1 MNSSS
6 QNRNDA
12 RLEQAAVVNV
22 LLLLVHAHATS
33 VAIFLRRDFGKEAL
47 AANSL
52 VAMFILFVMATQD
65 PVFMTYLGLFLAMQ
79 IYRRIE
85 TFRKAWR
92 GEIWHS
98 LYPGYPYIALKCR
111 NVTDERKAVQVAE
124 PSICVLVGLAFLP
137 ISELLGLYIM
147 LAGVSLVLRNGVN
160 DLLDRKRIQQMYDA
174 RCEHEWY
181 SNQPRR

>member
-1 MNSSS
+1 MNSAKGFDF
-6 QNRNDA
+6 RTLRIERWLRLTHRLRTENDA

-92 GEIWHS
+92 GENLAQPLSRLS
-98 LYPGYPYIALKCR
+98 LYRLETP
-111 NVTDERKAVQVAE
+111 ERH
-124 PSICVLVGLAFLP
+124 G
-137 ISELLGLYIM
+137 
-147 LAGVSLVLRNGVN
+147 
-160 DLLDRKRIQQMYDA
+160 
-174 RCEHEWY
+174 
-181 SNQPRR
+181 